1 MNDGDDDDDDYM
13 PPLEVVTPGDTPRDT
28 PTPSLQ

>member
-1 MNDGDDDDDDYM
+1 MNDGDDDDDYM

-28 PTPSLQ
+28 PTPSL